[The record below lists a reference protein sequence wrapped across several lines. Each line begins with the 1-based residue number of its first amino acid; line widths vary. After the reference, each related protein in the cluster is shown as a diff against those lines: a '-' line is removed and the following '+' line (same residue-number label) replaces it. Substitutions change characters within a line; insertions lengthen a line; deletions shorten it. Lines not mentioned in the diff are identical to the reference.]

1 MLFRRKD
8 GTLVEIN
15 KSNYLNDIEYY
26 REVSSSHGFN
36 FIPKHHNTLDTIL
49 SLSKKRVNNNSNQY
63 DYANRKNITK
73 NHNVSNTRF

>member
-26 REVSSSHGFN
+26 RDVSCSYGFN
-36 FIPKHHNTLDTIL
+36 FIPKHQNTLDTIL
-49 SLSKKRVNNNSNQY
+49 SLSKKGINNNSNQC